1 MVSSNPKA
9 FEEKRGIHGE
19 MMSVLGDHWVVYRE
33 SLSVIK
39 RVKKLKQK
47 FNSALL
53 NKFPNVDKFEIEIE

>member
-1 MVSSNPKA
+1 
-9 FEEKRGIHGE
+9 
-19 MMSVLGDHWVVYRE
+19 MSVLGDHWVVYRE